1 MSENIVLNI
10 FPGREA
16 SVADEEEAGVAK
28 QETLSKTYK
37 LLSSSFL
44 YRTTYISREVL
55 TTTGSKSIIL
65 KREKNIQKV

>member
-10 FPGREA
+10 FLAREPQWH
-16 SVADEEEAGVAK
+16 GVAK

-55 TTTGSKSIIL
+55 TTTRNKSIIVKKKIL
-65 KREKNIQKV
+65 